1 MLSPSA
7 RYAVAAI
14 PVGLAT
20 VFVPDHSPRALI
32 AFLLAHSVFG
42 ILLFAFS
49 GPHRGGVPRYF
60 GFVVGLIT
68 GSGALIVVVLDSSA
82 ADWASLAA
90 ITWSVAWII
99 HWFLNRPTATE
110 QFLAHRDLM
119 IQLAA
124 AGLLTIVLALSFGDP
139 IASTGFAGVYLVISG
154 LHLGIVAASPRV
166 G

>member
-7 RYAVAAI
+7 RYAIAAI

-32 AFLLAHSVFG
+32 FFLLAHSVLG
-42 ILLFAFS
+42 LLLAGLS
-49 GPHRGGVPRYF
+49 QGYRYWIPKYF
-60 GFVVGLIT
+60 GYILGLVIA
-68 GSGALIVVVLDSSA
+68 SGALVIVILDSSA
-82 ADWASLAA
+82 ADLASLAA
-90 ITWSVAWII
+90 IVWSVAWII
-99 HWFLNRPTATE
+99 HWFLTGRAVTG
-110 QFLAHRDLM
+110 QFLVRRDLL

-124 AGLLTIVLALSFGDP
+124 AGLLTISLAFSFGDP

-154 LHLGIVAASPRV
+154 LHHAIVAASPKV

>member
-1 MLSPSA
+1 VLSPSA

-32 AFLLAHSVFG
+32 VFLLAHSVFG
-42 ILLFAFS
+42 ILLLAFS
-49 GPHRGGVPRYF
+49 GAHRDWVPRNF
-60 GFVVGLIT
+60 GFLVGLIT
-68 GSGALIVVVLDSSA
+68 GSGALIVLILDSSA
-82 ADWASLAA
+82 ADLASLAA
-90 ITWSVAWII
+90 IIWSVAWII
-99 HWFLNRPTATE
+99 HWFLNRPTATR
-110 QFLAHRDLM
+110 QFLAPRDLM

-124 AGLLTIVLALSFGDP
+124 AGMLILALALSFGDP

-154 LHLGIVAASPRV
+154 FHLGIVAASPRV